1 MKTKNINPYQSD
13 KPMTKEHEYCL
24 NIKYYGEKVDEFRRV
39 EWKILNAIQIVPKK
53 NNDETWNDELVELCE
68 YIRELL
74 PLDN

>member
-1 MKTKNINPYQSD
+1 MKAKKNPYQSN
-13 KPMTKEHEYCL
+13 KPMTREHEYCL
-24 NIKYYGEKVDEFRRV
+24 NKVDEFRRV

-53 NNDETWNDELVELCE
+53 NNDGTWNDELVELCE